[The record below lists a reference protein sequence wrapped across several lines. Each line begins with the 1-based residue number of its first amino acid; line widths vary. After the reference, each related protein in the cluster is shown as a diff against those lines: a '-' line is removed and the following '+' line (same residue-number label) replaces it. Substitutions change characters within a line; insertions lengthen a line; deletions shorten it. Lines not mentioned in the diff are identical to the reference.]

1 MHTFKL
7 EKMAKKEQKS
17 SRSYKLEC
25 ADQTYIVLNFKKE
38 KEKNMEK
45 RKISYTEF
53 LSKIR
58 NANEQIM
65 QKYGDRRITIQT
77 IEITY
82 KSHELVAY
90 KSLEV
95 GVNWAGI
102 GTATVEETRLFIN
115 QLNEV
120 NAMAKSLNEEL
131 KDCEVDVIF

>member
-1 MHTFKL
+1 
-7 EKMAKKEQKS
+7 
-17 SRSYKLEC
+17 
-25 ADQTYIVLNFKKE
+25 
-38 KEKNMEK
+38 MEK

-65 QKYGDRRITIQT
+65 QKYGDNRISIKT
-77 IEITY
+77 IEM
-82 KSHELVAY
+82 AY
-90 KSLEV
+90 KSLEL

-102 GTATVEETRLFIN
+102 GTATAEETRLFIN

-131 KDCEVDVIF
+131 KDCEVDFNF